1 MEEPGSDP
9 GSYPI
14 PPASVHLSPF
24 SSLAPPP
31 SARLHFARRRTQPL
45 QSSPRYTSLKS
56 LLDDPTSSARSI
68 GRDEALAWE
77 LFTLHQRVMLV
88 AVIGAAA
95 AESKKN
101 GVIRQLRKSI
111 DLKDQVL
118 TGMQQKLD
126 DLCQQLSLV
135 KVSGDG
141 DDLES
146 KFKEKFG
153 SENVKFVECGC
164 LLCDQH
170 HHSSPA
176 VQDKASTNLVVEAEQ
191 EERRLSYL
199 SDWCSSVTSAAEL
212 HFDNLSLDQDMLSL
226 RKECQEKDAT
236 IKDLTSFLQL
246 TNKACSKRETELE
259 EIVRRK
265 KTIIKK
271 LKRDVLLLE
280 EKVTQ
285 LTRLQRPSYS
295 AAPSN
300 TFEFPM
306 RVDNL
311 LYDLD
316 VSTASSSSD
325 SDTPAN
331 TPRRTLLE
339 EDAPVVSIKEEP
351 LALEQTYKS
360 APAKSMASLV
370 KSVKPSSVVSP
381 LTTTRKPVAAS
392 SSSSSRMRGASS
404 AGDSKKSRRPVQVAP
419 RASSSGSH
427 KRWV

>member
-31 SARLHFARRRTQPL
+31 PSARLHFTRRRTQPL
-45 QSSPRYTSLKS
+45 QSSPRYSSLKS
-56 LLDDPTSSARSI
+56 LLDDPSGSALSI
-68 GRDEALAWE
+68 GRDETLAWE
-77 LFTLHQRVMLV
+77 LFTPHQRLMLV

-95 AESKKN
+95 ADSKKN
-101 GVIRQLRKSI
+101 GLIRQLQKSI
-111 DLKDQVL
+111 DLRDQAL
-118 TGMQQKLD
+118 TGMQQMLD

-135 KVSGDG
+135 KVSGHD

-146 KFKEKFG
+146 KFKEK
-153 SENVKFVECGC
+153 

-170 HHSSPA
+170 HHSSS
-176 VQDKASTNLVVEAEQ
+176 VIQDKSSTNVVVEAEQ

-265 KTIIKK
+265 KIIIKK
-271 LKRDVLLLE
+271 LKRDVLVLE

-285 LTRLQRPSYS
+285 LTRLQRSSYS
-295 AAPSN
+295 AAASN
-300 TFEFPM
+300 TCEFPM

-311 LYDLD
+311 LYDMD
-316 VSTASSSSD
+316 FSTASSSSD

-331 TPRRTLLE
+331 TPWRTVLE
-339 EDAPVVSIKEEP
+339 EDAPVDSIKEEP
-351 LALEQTYKS
+351 SALERTNKS
-360 APAKSMASLV
+360 TASLV
-370 KSVKPSSVVSP
+370 KSVKPSSIVSP
-381 LTTTRKPVAAS
+381 MTTTRKPVSVS
-392 SSSSSRMRGASS
+392 SSASSSRMRGASS
-404 AGDSKKSRRPVQVAP
+404 SAGDSKKPRRPVQVAP
-419 RASSSGSH
+419 RASCSGSH

>member
-31 SARLHFARRRTQPL
+31 SARLHFTRRRTQPL
-45 QSSPRYTSLKS
+45 QSSRYTSLKS

-77 LFTLHQRVMLV
+77 LFTPHQRVMIV

-135 KVSGDG
+135 KVSGHD

-146 KFKEKFG
+146 KFREKFG

-170 HHSSPA
+170 HHSSSGI
-176 VQDKASTNLVVEAEQ
+176 QDKASTNLVVEAEQ

-271 LKRDVLLLE
+271 LKRDVLVLE

-285 LTRLQRPSYS
+285 LTRLQRSSYS
-295 AAPSN
+295 AAASN

-311 LYDLD
+311 LYDMD

-331 TPRRTLLE
+331 TPRRTVLE
-339 EDAPVVSIKEEP
+339 VAPVDSIKGEP
-351 LALEQTYKS
+351 SALEQTYKS

-381 LTTTRKPVAAS
+381 LTTTRKPVAAA

-404 AGDSKKSRRPVQVAP
+404 AGDTKKPRRPVQVAP

>member
-1 MEEPGSDP
+1 MEEP

-31 SARLHFARRRTQPL
+31 PSARLHFTRRRTQPL
-45 QSSPRYTSLKS
+45 QSSPRYSSLKS
-56 LLDDPTSSARSI
+56 FLDDPSGSALSI
-68 GRDEALAWE
+68 GRDETLAWE
-77 LFTLHQRVMLV
+77 LFTPHQRLMLV

-95 AESKKN
+95 SDSKKN
-101 GVIRQLRKSI
+101 GLIRQLQKSI
-111 DLKDQVL
+111 DLRDQAL

-135 KVSGDG
+135 KVSGHD

-146 KFKEKFG
+146 KFKEK
-153 SENVKFVECGC
+153 

-170 HHSSPA
+170 HHSSS
-176 VQDKASTNLVVEAEQ
+176 VIQDKSSTNVVVEAEQ

-271 LKRDVLLLE
+271 LKRDVLVLE

-285 LTRLQRPSYS
+285 LTRLQRSSYS
-295 AAPSN
+295 AAASN
-300 TFEFPM
+300 TCEFPM

-311 LYDLD
+311 LYDMD
-316 VSTASSSSD
+316 FSTASSSSD

-331 TPRRTLLE
+331 TPWRTVLE
-339 EDAPVVSIKEEP
+339 EDAPVDSIKEEP
-351 LALEQTYKS
+351 SALERTNKS
-360 APAKSMASLV
+360 APAKSTASLV
-370 KSVKPSSVVSP
+370 KSVKPSSIVSP
-381 LTTTRKPVAAS
+381 MTTTRKPVSVS
-392 SSSSSRMRGASS
+392 SSASSSRMRGASS
-404 AGDSKKSRRPVQVAP
+404 SAGDSKKPRRPVQAAP